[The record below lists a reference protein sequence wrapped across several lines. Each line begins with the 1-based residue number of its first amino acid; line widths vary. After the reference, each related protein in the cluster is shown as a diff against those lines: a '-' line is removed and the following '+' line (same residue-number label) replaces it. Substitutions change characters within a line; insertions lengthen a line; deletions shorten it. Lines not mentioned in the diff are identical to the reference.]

1 MYSMNSTKGNYNLQL
16 EMGTIPILD
25 EFIAAGPLQAIT
37 LELRSTS
44 FLRDV
49 NVSKCFRTCT

>member
-49 NVSKCFRTCT
+49 NVSK